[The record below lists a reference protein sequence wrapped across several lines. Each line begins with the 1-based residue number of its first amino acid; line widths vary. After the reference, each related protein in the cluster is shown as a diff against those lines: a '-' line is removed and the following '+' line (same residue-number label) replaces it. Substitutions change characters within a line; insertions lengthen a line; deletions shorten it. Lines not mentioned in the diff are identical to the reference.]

1 MTETDTLQGVRR
13 RRLEKRVM
21 LNGGCMALH
30 SAANLLHEAF
40 ALMAQCLSACRRS
53 ALHYKC
59 RRLQDGLAFT
69 VPDPKLTFGKMFL

>member
-21 LNGGCMALH
+21 LNGGRMALH

-40 ALMAQCLSACRRS
+40 ALMAQCFSACPKS
-53 ALHYKC
+53 ALHY
-59 RRLQDGLAFT
+59 
-69 VPDPKLTFGKMFL
+69 